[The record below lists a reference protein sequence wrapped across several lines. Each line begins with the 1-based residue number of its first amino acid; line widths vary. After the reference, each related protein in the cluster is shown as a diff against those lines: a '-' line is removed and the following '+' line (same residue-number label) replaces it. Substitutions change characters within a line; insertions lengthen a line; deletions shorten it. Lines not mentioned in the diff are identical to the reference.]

1 MGHNLETVTPE
12 LTCPNS
18 NDRFTVSTDNG
29 NGALTYP
36 IALITA
42 DEVAYA
48 GSIVMT
54 HNHDYYLYTN
64 SHYWTM
70 TPNLFSTSSD
80 ANGKS
85 LVWAVFTDGRMNN
98 NDVMTSTNG
107 IRPAISLKAGT
118 TAISG
123 DGTASNPYVIE

>member
-36 IALITA
+36 VALLTA
-42 DEVAYA
+42 DEVAFA
-48 GSIVMT
+48 GAVT
-54 HNHDYYLYTN
+54 GVDNTNYYLYIAKPG
-64 SHYWTM
+64 WTI
-70 TPNLFSTSSD
+70 TPYVFSTNAGNFYMGDSPSSS
-80 ANGKS
+80 NWNS
-85 LVWAVFTDGRMNN
+85 NTLLAV
-98 NDVMTSTNG
+98 
-107 IRPAISLKAGT
+107 RPAISLKAGT

-123 DGTASNPYVIE
+123 DGTAMNPYVIE